1 MKVVTVIRS
10 LAYADYFPEA
20 MRCSRQW
27 LTKNGYTLTETPTAL
42 LPVDLLSTKAG
53 NTYTFQ
59 IVGTTSDVF
68 KSRWKRLIS
77 KSLHEDTRTDIAAA
91 LKELNL
97 KNPLTLVVL
106 FSKSRAT
113 LYLHK
118 GIITS
123 GYTIDGEKVAS
134 YKLNSMTWQAKNMVN
149 PDDLYK
155 LMFNDK
161 VLVTKALGE
170 ENGRQITMG

>member
-1 MKVVTVIRS
+1 MKVVTVLRS

-27 LTKNGYTLTETPTAL
+27 LTKNGYTLTETPTAI
-42 LPVDLLSTKAG
+42 LPIDLLSTKAG
-53 NTYTFQ
+53 HIYTFQ
-59 IVGTTSDVF
+59 VVGTTGDVF
-68 KSRWKRLIS
+68 KSRWKRRVS
-77 KSLHEDTRTDIAAA
+77 KSLHEDTRTDIAAM
-91 LKELNL
+91 LKELNPQ
-97 KNPLTLVVL
+97 NPLTLVAL

-134 YKLNSMTWQAKNMVN
+134 YRLTSVAMQTKSMVN
-149 PDDLYK
+149 ADDLYK

-170 ENGRQITMG
+170 DNGRQITMG